1 MYNDNPTVSASFND
15 NVNLQCSITYDSA
28 DELAQADPSLIWST
42 TLTMDISGQQTTMTN
57 QNIFITTLSLS
68 SVDSSFCGDF
78 ICTAGDIQ
86 TAGTS
91 MTTSSVD
98 VGE

>member
-1 MYNDNPTVSASFND
+1 MSASFNE
-15 NVNLQCSITYDSA
+15 NVELQCSITYDSA
-28 DELAQADPSLIWST
+28 DELAQADPTLVWT
-42 TLTMDISGQQTTMTN
+42 TMLAMDISGQQITTMPN
-57 QNIFITTLSLS
+57 EIFTATLSLM

-78 ICTAGDIQ
+78 ICTAEDSQ
-86 TAGTS
+86 TAGTT